1 MRSIIALSFQYH
13 WELALSTCSDCSN
26 LTHSPCFSPW
36 SNIVDMGRVDRLLQS
51 CFLKHVSQ
59 ANIVSCGIHVIAHVW
74 CQPMWFVSNCCSGI
88 ISGCGQ
94 NPWQW
99 WHILGCALQGESDA
113 KIKFW
118 FSKVPVATISRIYP
132 LLARKTSQISQHMQL
147 SSLNDKRHNIIISI
161 SDKRQITTNDTGFF
175 T

>member
-1 MRSIIALSFQYH
+1 MLHKRCVASSHCIFSINGNWHFLQCDINNWNHRLTP
-13 WELALSTCSDCSN
+13 TCSDCSN

-36 SNIVDMGRVDRLLQS
+36 SSIVDMGPVDSLLQS

-88 ISGCGQ
+88 ISGWGQ

-99 WHILGCALQGESDA
+99 WRILGCALQGENDA
-113 KIKFW
+113 KIKFL
-118 FSKVPVATISRIYP
+118 FSKVPVATIS
-132 LLARKTSQISQHMQL
+132 
-147 SSLNDKRHNIIISI
+147 
-161 SDKRQITTNDTGFF
+161 
-175 T
+175 